1 MCALN
6 QSKALYEIST
16 LLKELENVEELYPSG
31 RLLSLEY
38 PLYGSTAFTD
48 RIKAMCLWYNVTCLL
63 QLKIDIIGHMLVSL
77 GSKGLPWPTWPA
89 WPRHNGKFRASHH
102 RVVFLFNYYIFS
114 ILSGFPGE
122 GHFQEDH
129 TKVRK
134 ASFDQFSVFEDC
146 PTSDPSREVQSSSV
160 LSTKKKPLKRE
171 KSRVQFFLESGPT
184 ANNRTGDRH
193 RMEDSPSESW
203 KSEYSGTDLRKSLKA
218 LMQQACLNIH
228 YLFDS

>member
-89 WPRHNGKFRASHH
+89 WPRNDGTTGLHFHTT
-102 RVVFLFNYYIFS
+102 VFFS
-114 ILSGFPGE
+114 Y
-122 GHFQEDH
+122 
-129 TKVRK
+129 VC
-134 ASFDQFSVFEDC
+134 VF
-146 PTSDPSREVQSSSV
+146 
-160 LSTKKKPLKRE
+160 
-171 KSRVQFFLESGPT
+171 F
-184 ANNRTGDRH
+184 
-193 RMEDSPSESW
+193 
-203 KSEYSGTDLRKSLKA
+203 
-218 LMQQACLNIH
+218 
-228 YLFDS
+228 